1 MFDPDIPQ
9 WQPLLFPGA
18 KEPELWQTPKWPT
31 TSTMYKNTVKTK
43 SFLTNYHIEELIGS
57 AWHPFLIHNN
67 LKSAQ
72 SDMDY
77 YQKEWGG
84 KFRIVSVLEE
94 TKD

>member
-1 MFDPDIPQ
+1 MFSIM
-9 WQPLLFPGA
+9 
-18 KEPELWQTPKWPT
+18 PT
-31 TSTMYKNTVKTK
+31 FNMADFHKDFGNPAPMYKNTIKTK
-43 SFLTNYHIEELIGS
+43 SFLTNYHVEELIGS
-57 AWHPFLIHNN
+57 AWHPFLIHDN

-84 KFRIVSVLEE
+84 KFRIISVLEE